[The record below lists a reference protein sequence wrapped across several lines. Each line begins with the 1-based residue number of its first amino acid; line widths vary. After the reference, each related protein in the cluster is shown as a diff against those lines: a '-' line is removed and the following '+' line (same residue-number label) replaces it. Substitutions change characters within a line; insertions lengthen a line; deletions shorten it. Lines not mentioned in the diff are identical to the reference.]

1 MKLRPLSKLSIGILL
16 FSAAFFGSAQAPAA
30 LKSSAITPILKSAAS
45 SKSLA
50 NPGMVLI
57 DPVTGETLFENSAS
71 SLRKPAS
78 LLKLLSATAL
88 LNYLTPEH
96 RFVTELYKGYEPNS
110 LIIAGSLDPWM
121 ERNNSVAT
129 KMNRVSLPK
138 IYKAAIKK
146 LDADNGAPIKNVT
159 ISYANFYTADL
170 AILIKEF
177 KSRNIKVTTTK
188 ISTKEVGIFGKES
201 FAKFESPKL
210 QTIMDWMLLWSDNT
224 LGDRMAT
231 YASMKAGY
239 GYQQSGIEK
248 VFIDTLTNLG
258 IDSTGLNAVDGSGLS
273 KANRVSANLIG
284 QLLLKTYRN
293 EKYQSIYGGLPIGG
307 VNGTLRSRFVESAP
321 SAVGLIRAKT
331 GTLNGTISLAGYV
344 QGGDREYIFVA
355 IADQIPLGN
364 YAANAAR
371 KSLDKVVAKFAL
383 PLIVPSP
390 SPSPETSPSPLPNP
404 SASASAVVENLYG
417 AAVTSNPSS

>member
-1 MKLRPLSKLSIGILL
+1 MKLRPVSKISIGILL
-16 FSAAFFGSAQAPAA
+16 ITVAFFGSAQAPAA

-45 SKSLA
+45 SKALA

-88 LNYLTPEH
+88 LNYLSPEY
-96 RFVTELYKGYEPNS
+96 RFVTELYTGYEPNS

-138 IYKAAIKK
+138 MYKAAIKK

-188 ISTKEVGIFGKES
+188 ISTKEVGIFGKEA
-201 FAKFESPKL
+201 FANFESPKL

-248 VFIDTLTNLG
+248 VFKDTLTNLG

-273 KANRVSANLIG
+273 KSNRVSAKIMG

-307 VNGTLRSRFVESAP
+307 VNGTMRSRFIESAP
-321 SAVGLIRAKT
+321 SAVGLVRAKT
-331 GTLNGTISLAGYV
+331 GTLNGTISMAGYV

-355 IADQIPLGN
+355 IADQIPRGT

-371 KSLDKVVAKFAL
+371 KALDKVIAKFAI
-383 PLIVPSP
+383 PIIAPSPAPEISP
-390 SPSPETSPSPLPNP
+390 SPSS
-404 SASASAVVENLYG
+404 SALAVVENLNG
-417 AAVTSNPSS
+417 PAVASNPSS

>member
-1 MKLRPLSKLSIGILL
+1 
-16 FSAAFFGSAQAPAA
+16 
-30 LKSSAITPILKSAAS
+30 
-45 SKSLA
+45 
-50 NPGMVLI
+50 MVLI
-57 DPVTGETLFENSAS
+57 DPITGETLFENSAS

-78 LLKLLSATAL
+78 LLKLLSATTL
-88 LNYLTPEH
+88 LNYLAPEH

-129 KMNRVSLPK
+129 KMSRVSLPK
-138 IYKAAIKK
+138 IYKAALKR
-146 LDADNGAPIKNVT
+146 LDADNGAPIQILNL
-159 ISYANFYTADL
+159 SYANFYTADL
-170 AILIKEF
+170 DFLIKEF
-177 KSRNIKVTTTK
+177 RSRGIKVISTK
-188 ISTKEVGIFGKES
+188 ISSKEVGIFGKES

-239 GYQQSGIEK
+239 GYQLSGIEK
-248 VFIDTLTNLG
+248 VFKDTLSNLG

-355 IADQIPLGN
+355 IADQIPLGI

-390 SPSPETSPSPLPNP
+390 SPSPETSPSPTSSPL
-404 SASASAVVENLYG
+404 AVVENLNG